1 MNVGS
6 TRQVLAPDNVLD
18 DGTHAPFDVCP
29 DGTVVFLRKV
39 RDGRLVVVRNFL
51 ADVARGHASGR

>member
-1 MNVGS
+1 
-6 TRQVLAPDNVLD
+6 VLAPDNVLD